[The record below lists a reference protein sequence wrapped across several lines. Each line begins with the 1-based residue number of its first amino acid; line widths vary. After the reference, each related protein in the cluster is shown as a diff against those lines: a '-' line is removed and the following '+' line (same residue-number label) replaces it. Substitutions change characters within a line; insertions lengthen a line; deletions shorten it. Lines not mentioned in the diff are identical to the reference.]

1 MKALALTSAV
11 LTAMLAIAVGWFS
24 LRSDPLGGEP
34 NALVAIDSLARPTTG
49 QQIKITR
56 NGEIPKDASAAQRR
70 AGATMPPVQVARNDV
85 ATTRPEALRP
95 PAQSEPQGQQA
106 DQARGTD
113 ATVTIVNNDVRT
125 LPPAP
130 DNALIES
137 SRYGKLPRIAANGQ
151 TPSRRYARPSAVSVL
166 PRQGEPARIAILI
179 NGMGLS
185 EQITTEAIAKL
196 PGQVTLAFSPYGRN
210 LQEWVRRSR
219 ADGHEVM
226 LQIPL
231 EPFDYPDNDPGPQ
244 TLLTGLTPEENLKR
258 LLWLMGR
265 FTGYIGVTN
274 HMGAKFAAA
283 QNSFLPVLEELRRRG
298 LVYVDD
304 GTSSRSTAGQIA
316 RDLGLGFSVAHVQ
329 LDAGGTPGS
338 IEKALQKLESIA
350 LENGHAIGV
359 GTSLPATIEQIST
372 WAAALERKGIIL
384 IPVSA
389 AVNTRQQ
396 S

>member
-1 MKALALTSAV
+1 MRALALTSAV
-11 LTAMLAIAVGWFS
+11 LTAVLAIVVGWFA

-34 NALVAIDSLARPTTG
+34 HARVTIDSPAPAASG
-49 QQIKITR
+49 QQIKLAR
-56 NGEIPKDASAAQRR
+56 NGENPARPPAAQPQASAN
-70 AGATMPPVQVARNDV
+70 TPSVQVARGDD
-85 ATTRPEALRP
+85 ATRPPEALRP
-95 PAQSEPQGQQA
+95 PAQSQPQGQQA
-106 DQARGTD
+106 EPAGG
-113 ATVTIVNNDVRT
+113 ANAAVTIINNDVQT

-137 SRYGKLPRIAANGQ
+137 SRYGKLPKIAANGQ
-151 TPSRRYARPSAVSVL
+151 TPSRRYARPSTVSAL

-179 NGMGLS
+179 NGLGLS

-265 FTGYIGVTN
+265 FTGYIGITN

-338 IEKALQKLESIA
+338 IEKALQKLESVA

-372 WAAALERKGIIL
+372 WATALERKGIIL